1 MGEYKPGMK
10 PQEVK
15 FFKIDENAYNPRTH
29 DWGSDLLIKNNNTH
43 TVRIPSDIKPGK
55 YVVRHELISLH
66 FGMTGN
72 PKGAGTASS
81 GAQLYPSKL
90 TCKYHHR
97 VNIRQFASM
106 WT

>member
-15 FFKIDENAYNPRTH
+15 FFKIEENSYNPRTH
-29 DWGSDLLIKNNNTH
+29 DWGSDLLIKNNNTW

-55 YVVRHELISLH
+55 YVVRHELIALH

-72 PKGAGTASS
+72 PKGAGTPSS

-90 TCKYHHR
+90 TCECQSRANRRK
-97 VNIRQFASM
+97 FALM